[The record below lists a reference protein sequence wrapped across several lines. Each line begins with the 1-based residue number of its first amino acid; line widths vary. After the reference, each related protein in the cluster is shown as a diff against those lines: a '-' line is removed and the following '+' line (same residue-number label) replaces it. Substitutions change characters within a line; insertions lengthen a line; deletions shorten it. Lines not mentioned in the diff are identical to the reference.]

1 MDEHSPSRLQAC
13 HAPAYGLHDGG
24 RVLECTPE
32 LARMLGYGP
41 PEALVGREALG
52 FVAPECRD
60 EAVQAALSE
69 LGKPL
74 RTRGLRADGSS
85 FAVEVSSYKVQHRGG
100 VARLFMVRD
109 VSPVAVVVD
118 DDPIVKNLIAALMR
132 MVGYQTCA
140 FQDPERVLPAFSPG
154 LVSVMVTDI
163 QMPGQDGVELSVEL
177 RKSDP
182 DLPVIFMS
190 GFSDVPEPRAS
201 GNTQFLRKPFG
212 VDDLKA
218 ALQRLPERAR
228 KELD

>member
-85 FAVEVSSYKVQHRGG
+85 FAVEV
-100 VARLFMVRD
+100 RLFMVRD

-182 DLPVIFMS
+182 DLPVIVMS